1 MADENS
7 TGNTL
12 AAAQPPAGY
21 IAESDVQA
29 KLAEKD
35 AFLKTE
41 IERRLRGKVDPE
53 KLLQD
58 ETFRAK
64 ALETWG
70 IKPEKPGK
78 PSGEDVEKLYGQWE
92 AKHVAPLKAQM
103 AQFEAE
109 VTELRTR
116 DLYGQIVGAAAP
128 LVNEQLLQSPVP
140 GQAPP
145 IVHLL
150 APYFGYDPEHKAWFV
165 KDGDG
170 FAFAAKPEK
179 GAPYKTAAEFLGEWA
194 QNKANAAWVKDQRQ
208 RGAGFQQAATGAATI
223 KSRADF
229 KSDGEKASFIRD
241 HGLEAFQK
249 LPAK

>member
-1 MADENS
+1 MADE
-7 TGNTL
+7 G
-12 AAAQPPAGY
+12 AGAGKDAQPPAGY
-21 IAESDVQA
+21 IAESDV
-29 KLAEKD
+29 KEKYVPKE
-35 AFLKTE
+35 FMQSE
-41 IERRLRGKVDPE
+41 IARRLKGKADPDT
-53 KLLQD
+53 LLQD

-70 IKPEKPGK
+70 VKPDGQKK

-92 AKHVAPLKAQM
+92 QKHVTPLKEQLAGHLQ
-103 AQFEAE
+103 E
-109 VTELRTR
+109 VQSLRTR
-116 DLYGQIVGAAAP
+116 DLYGQLVSAAAP
-128 LVNEQLLQSPVP
+128 HVNEQLLQSPVA

-150 APYFGYDPEHKAWFV
+150 APYFGYDEEHKGWFV

-179 GAPYKTAAEFLGEWA
+179 GAPYKTAAEFLTEWA
-194 QNKANAAWVKDQRQ
+194 ANKANAAWIKDQRQ
-208 RGAGFQQAATGAATI
+208 RGAAFQQAATGATAI

-229 KSDGEKASFIRD
+229 KSDAEKSAFIRE
-241 HGLEAFQK
+241 HGTEAFQQ